1 MTHSADG
8 GLTWS
13 VPVQV
18 NAAPN
23 VQAFTPTIHVR
34 ADGVIGV
41 TYYDLRN
48 DTSSPAALL
57 TDCWLVTSGDGVIFR
72 ESHLSG
78 PFDLDLAPDSHGL
91 FLGDYESLAS
101 TVSGFLPFYVQTD
114 AGAQVRSDA
123 FIAFPPATASVQAPA
138 GTAGAPLPAR
148 GGPAGGGPHPPP
160 RRGGVGGRTALSP
173 ARPPPTP
180 RVYRWGRAPPRA
192 SSRPHTPPD

>member
-123 FIAFPPATASVQAPA
+123 FMAFPPATASVQAPA
-138 GTAGAPLPAR
+138 GPAGAPLPAR
-148 GGPAGGGPHPPP
+148 GGRGGGGPQPPPP
-160 RRGGVGGRTALSP
+160 RRRPGGPPPPL
-173 ARPPPTP
+173 RPPPP
-180 RVYRWGRAPPRA
+180 PSRARSPGA
-192 SSRPHTPPD
+192 